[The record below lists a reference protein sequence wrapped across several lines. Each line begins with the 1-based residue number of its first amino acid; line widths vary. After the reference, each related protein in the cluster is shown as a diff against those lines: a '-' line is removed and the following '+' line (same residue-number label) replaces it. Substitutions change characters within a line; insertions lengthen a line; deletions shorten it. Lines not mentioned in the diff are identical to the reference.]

1 MIHQQALYSKS
12 LWMNRPFCLK
22 QMKMTQKNRDEAED
36 GEEEHEVLDAL
47 HGICVMQ
54 RNLHDLRD
62 VLRKKRDGDG
72 SVEDRVRHAR
82 RLVRRQRHEDEADGK
97 GDEKVRNLVAMMTH
111 DTASSSFQSSLFHD
125 GLQRSLLDFLSIM
138 TRGGNVSTPN
148 SSFCFLAQVNKFM
161 T

>member
-1 MIHQQALYSKS
+1 
-12 LWMNRPFCLK
+12 
-22 QMKMTQKNRDEAED
+22 MTQKNRDEAED

-82 RLVRRQRHEDEADGK
+82 RLVRRKRHEDEADGK

-125 GLQRSLLDFLSIM
+125 GFKRARLYFLSIM
-138 TRGGNVSTPN
+138 TRGGTLQLRIFHTASLVKSTINIYHAHP
-148 SSFCFLAQVNKFM
+148 FVNAEI
-161 T
+161 

>member
-1 MIHQQALYSKS
+1 
-12 LWMNRPFCLK
+12 
-22 QMKMTQKNRDEAED
+22 MTQKNRDEAED

-72 SVEDRVRHAR
+72 SIEDRVRHAR

-125 GLQRSLLDFLSIM
+125 SFSRARLDFLSIM
-138 TRGGNVSTPN
+138 TRGGTLQLRIFHTASLVKSTINIYHAHP
-148 SSFCFLAQVNKFM
+148 FVNAEI
-161 T
+161 

>member
-1 MIHQQALYSKS
+1 
-12 LWMNRPFCLK
+12 
-22 QMKMTQKNRDEAED
+22 MTQKNRDEAED

-125 GLQRSLLDFLSIM
+125 GFKRARLDFLSIM
-138 TRGGNVSTPN
+138 TRGGTLQLRIFHTASLVKSTINIYHAHP
-148 SSFCFLAQVNKFM
+148 FVNAEI
-161 T
+161 